1 MALDTV
7 VLWVVRVHALIV
19 LAVGL
24 FIWFGITPSREER
37 AIELEAQTRLDHS
50 IRELSY
56 QPPTP
61 PTTILAHRLRMLML
75 VG

>member
-1 MALDTV
+1 MAVDTL
-7 VLWVVRVHALIV
+7 VLWVVGAHALIV

-24 FIWFGITPSREER
+24 FIWFGITRSREER

-50 IRELSY
+50 TRELPY
-56 QPPTP
+56 PPPTP
-61 PTTILAHRLRMLML
+61 PTTLSAHRLRMLML